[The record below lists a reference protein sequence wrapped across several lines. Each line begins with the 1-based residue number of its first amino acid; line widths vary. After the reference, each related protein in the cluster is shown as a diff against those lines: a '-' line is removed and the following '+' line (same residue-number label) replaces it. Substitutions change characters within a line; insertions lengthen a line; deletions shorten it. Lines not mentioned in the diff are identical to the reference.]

1 MLIVMLQDDR
11 NKLLGPYEICLA
23 NIDQVYQVNGDR
35 KKKLTPGTAIV
46 SNVKTLQIVCK
57 VRIIWWSLL

>member
-1 MLIVMLQDDR
+1 MLQDDR

-57 VRIIWWSLL
+57 VRII